1 MKPLLFIHIR
11 KTAGTSLRSLLVN
24 QFPAGVVFSDA
35 HSVRDRYRWARI
47 QTPESP
53 SPAPDV
59 QFVTGH
65 LDFDC
70 ADRFAQ
76 RPTVVTVLREP
87 IARALS
93 AYGYYRGNDEHLFSI
108 LRDDLFAAE
117 YESRRR
123 FTDRARQLGLR
134 RFLREEEATARAWLS
149 NVQTR
154 QLAGASCADLKDHD
168 PRLLETALAH
178 FRRCDLVGLVER
190 LDETL
195 LLLGDMM
202 GWGRIGPLSHL
213 NKTPYT
219 GADEVDAE
227 SLDILRAWNA
237 LDLRL
242 YDAARALFE
251 VRMAAVGRTRL
262 ERPYLD
268 ETSLPDGAYFTPEQ
282 AIRGYGWHER
292 EFHQGRWLCW
302 NSAPTATLALYRTE
316 LAACS
321 RFQCLVT
328 HAVGSAAL
336 DSLRVSLN
344 GAPLDLQKRQQED
357 GYLLEGAIP
366 PEALI
371 ERGGRLAEV
380 TIGCPIMQRPC
391 DINPDSSDRR
401 SLGIAVAWI
410 RID

>member
-1 MKPLLFIHIR
+1 
-11 KTAGTSLRSLLVN
+11 
-24 QFPAGVVFSDA
+24 
-35 HSVRDRYRWARI
+35 
-47 QTPESP
+47 
-53 SPAPDV
+53 
-59 QFVTGH
+59 
-65 LDFDC
+65 
-70 ADRFAQ
+70 
-76 RPTVVTVLREP
+76 
-87 IARALS
+87 
-93 AYGYYRGNDEHLFSI
+93 
-108 LRDDLFAAE
+108 
-117 YESRRR
+117 
-123 FTDRARQLGLR
+123 
-134 RFLREEEATARAWLS
+134 
-149 NVQTR
+149 
-154 QLAGASCADLKDHD
+154 
-168 PRLLETALAH
+168 
-178 FRRCDLVGLVER
+178 
-190 LDETL
+190 
-195 LLLGDMM
+195 
-202 GWGRIGPLSHL
+202 
-213 NKTPYT
+213 
-219 GADEVDAE
+219 
-227 SLDILRAWNA
+227 
-237 LDLRL
+237 
-242 YDAARALFE
+242 
-251 VRMAAVGRTRL
+251 MAAVGRTRL